1 MEEKIK
7 EFWKQKQVA
16 FYHIF
21 LDVMLLI
28 YCISFYFAGNQVVTI
43 RYVILFVYALL
54 CIVTEL
60 VHNRHMQKKYVHSK
74 RIIQVEK
81 VYCFLRP
88 ALGLAYYYM
97 AETKL
102 EGIIFLIL
110 FLIYLLV

>member
-60 VHNRHMQKKYVHSK
+60 VHNHHMQKKYVHSK
-74 RIIQVEK
+74 RIIQTKK

-88 ALGLAYYYM
+88 GTWISLLLYGRDKIRGDYFSD
-97 AETKL
+97 TVSD
-102 EGIIFLIL
+102 L
-110 FLIYLLV
+110 FL

>member
-16 FYHIF
+16 CYHIF

-60 VHNRHMQKKYVHSK
+60 VHNYHMKKKYVHSK
-74 RIIQVEK
+74 RIIQAKK
-81 VYCFLRP
+81 VYCFLRISLLLYGRDKIRGDYFP
-88 ALGLAYYYM
+88 D
-97 AETKL
+97 TVSD
-102 EGIIFLIL
+102 L
-110 FLIYLLV
+110 FL

>member
-54 CIVTEL
+54 CIAFCG
-60 VHNRHMQKKYVHSK
+60 RHLDW
-74 RIIQVEK
+74 RIIIWQ
-81 VYCFLRP
+81 RQN
-88 ALGLAYYYM
+88 
-97 AETKL
+97 
-102 EGIIFLIL
+102 
-110 FLIYLLV
+110 

>member
-60 VHNRHMQKKYVHSK
+60 VHNRHMQKKKNMFIPS
-74 RIIQVEK
+74 
-81 VYCFLRP
+81 
-88 ALGLAYYYM
+88 G
-97 AETKL
+97 
-102 EGIIFLIL
+102 
-110 FLIYLLV
+110 

>member
-43 RYVILFVYALL
+43 RYVRDKIRGNYFPDTV
-54 CIVTEL
+54 
-60 VHNRHMQKKYVHSK
+60 
-74 RIIQVEK
+74 
-81 VYCFLRP
+81 P
-88 ALGLAYYYM
+88 D
-97 AETKL
+97 
-102 EGIIFLIL
+102 L
-110 FLIYLLV
+110 FL

>member
-54 CIVTEL
+54 CICLLYTSSDIHKRNV
-60 VHNRHMQKKYVHSK
+60 QKAEFF
-74 RIIQVEK
+74 RNCMWQV
-81 VYCFLRP
+81 
-88 ALGLAYYYM
+88 
-97 AETKL
+97 
-102 EGIIFLIL
+102 
-110 FLIYLLV
+110 

>member
-60 VHNRHMQKKYVHSK
+60 EY
-74 RIIQVEK
+74 IIAICRK
-81 VYCFLRP
+81 NMFIP
-88 ALGLAYYYM
+88 NG
-97 AETKL
+97 
-102 EGIIFLIL
+102 
-110 FLIYLLV
+110 

>member
-43 RYVILFVYALL
+43 RYVILFVYAL
-54 CIVTEL
+54 
-60 VHNRHMQKKYVHSK
+60 M
-74 RIIQVEK
+74 
-81 VYCFLRP
+81 
-88 ALGLAYYYM
+88 
-97 AETKL
+97 
-102 EGIIFLIL
+102 
-110 FLIYLLV
+110 